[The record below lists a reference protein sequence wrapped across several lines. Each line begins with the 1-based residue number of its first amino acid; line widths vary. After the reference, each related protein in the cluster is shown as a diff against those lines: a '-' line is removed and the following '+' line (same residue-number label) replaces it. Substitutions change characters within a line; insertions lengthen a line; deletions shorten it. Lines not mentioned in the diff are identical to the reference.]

1 MGLLVVI
8 NAPYGFSSIWSVVK
22 PWLSKETQEKVHIF
36 GSDYAPFLLELVDA
50 DVLPQ
55 AFGGKCTC
63 PSGCQLS
70 NLGPWMEGRKE
81 RRERWI
87 RGEIANPGL
96 NLEDKLKE
104 EEKNR
109 LSRTV
114 AVASRVSSSSHS
126 VGINED

>member
-1 MGLLVVI
+1 
-8 NAPYGFSSIWSVVK
+8 
-22 PWLSKETQEKVHIF
+22 
-36 GSDYAPFLLELVDA
+36 
-50 DVLPQ
+50 
-55 AFGGKCTC
+55 
-63 PSGCQLS
+63 
-70 NLGPWMEGRKE
+70 MEGRKE

-96 NLEDKLKE
+96 NSEDKLKE

-114 AVASRVSSSSHS
+114 AVASRVSGSSYS